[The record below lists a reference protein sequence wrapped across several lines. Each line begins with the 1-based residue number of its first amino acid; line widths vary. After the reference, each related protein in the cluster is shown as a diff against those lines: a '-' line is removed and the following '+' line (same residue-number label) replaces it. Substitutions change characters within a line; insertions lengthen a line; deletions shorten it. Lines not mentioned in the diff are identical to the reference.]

1 MPRLAIRLMTSRAF
15 AVVGTLLAAIL
26 VAAGAHAA
34 PDPDPAR
41 FNGTVVRVEAEIVP
55 DGQTAKSLGRKRS
68 GSGVILDERTVL
80 TIGYL
85 VLEAEQVSVI
95 TSDGRRAPAN
105 VAGYDHAS
113 GFGLLRTLVPIGG
126 RALELGDS
134 DAVQVRQ
141 KVLTLGQGE
150 TEATELLVLSRKPFS
165 GSWEYLLE
173 RPIFTF
179 PPVDN
184 WSGAALIDQD
194 GKLVGIGSLIV
205 NDAASERRGVPGNLF
220 VPVNLLK
227 PILAELLSQGRRSG
241 PAQPWL
247 GVATEPVRGHLI
259 VERVTRDGPADQAG
273 LAPGDIIVG
282 VAGEA
287 VSDQADFYRR
297 VWKLGPA
304 GVTVPLQVL
313 KGAEVRDVPVRSIDR
328 AQILH
333 KPRGI

>member
-1 MPRLAIRLMTSRAF
+1 MSRLAIRLLTSRAF

-55 DGQTAKSLGRKRS
+55 DGQTAQSLGRKRS
-68 GSGVILDERTVL
+68 GSGVILDEHTVL

-85 VLEAEQVSVI
+85 VLEAEQVSV
-95 TSDGRRAPAN
+95 TTPDGRRAPAN

-150 TEATELLVLSRKPFS
+150 TEATELLVLSRKPFA

-194 GKLVGIGSLIV
+194 GKLVGVGSLIV
-205 NDAASERRGVPGNLF
+205 SDAASERRGVPGNLF

-227 PILAELLSQGRRSG
+227 PILAELLAQGRRGG

-297 VWKLGPA
+297 VWRLGPA

-313 KGAEVRDVPVRSIDR
+313 KGNEVRDVPVRSIER
-328 AQILH
+328 AQMLH

>member
-1 MPRLAIRLMTSRAF
+1 MSRLAIRLLTSRAF

-55 DGQTAKSLGRKRS
+55 DGQTAQSLGRKRS
-68 GSGVILDERTVL
+68 GSGVILDEHTVL

-85 VLEAEQVSVI
+85 VLEAEQVSV
-95 TSDGRRAPAN
+95 TTPDGRRAPAN

-150 TEATELLVLSRKPFS
+150 TEATELLVLSRKPFA

-194 GKLVGIGSLIV
+194 GKLVGVGSLIV
-205 NDAASERRGVPGNLF
+205 SDAASERRGVPGNLF

-227 PILAELLSQGRRSG
+227 PILA
-241 PAQPWL
+241 
-247 GVATEPVRGHLI
+247 
-259 VERVTRDGPADQAG
+259 
-273 LAPGDIIVG
+273 
-282 VAGEA
+282 
-287 VSDQADFYRR
+287 
-297 VWKLGPA
+297 
-304 GVTVPLQVL
+304 
-313 KGAEVRDVPVRSIDR
+313 
-328 AQILH
+328 
-333 KPRGI
+333 

>member
-1 MPRLAIRLMTSRAF
+1 MSRLAIRLLTSRAF

-55 DGQTAKSLGRKRS
+55 DGQTAQSLGRKRS
-68 GSGVILDERTVL
+68 GSGVILDEHTVL

-85 VLEAEQVSVI
+85 VLEAEQVSV
-95 TSDGRRAPAN
+95 TTPDGRRAPAN

-150 TEATELLVLSRKPFS
+150 TEATELLVLSRKPFA

-194 GKLVGIGSLIV
+194 GKLVGVGSLIV
-205 NDAASERRGVPGNLF
+205 SDAASERRGVPGNLCG
-220 VPVNLLK
+220 PVNLLK
-227 PILAELLSQGRRSG
+227 PIPAELLAQGRRGG

-297 VWKLGPA
+297 VWRLGPA

-313 KGAEVRDVPVRSIDR
+313 KGNEVRDVPVRSIER
-328 AQILH
+328 AQMLH

>member
-1 MPRLAIRLMTSRAF
+1 MSRLAIRLLGSRAF
-15 AVVGTLLAAIL
+15 AVVAALLAAFL

-55 DGQTAKSLGRKRS
+55 DGQTAQSLGRKRS
-68 GSGVILDERTVL
+68 GSGVILDEHTVL

-95 TSDGRRAPAN
+95 TPDGRRAPAN
-105 VAGYDHAS
+105 VAGYDHES
-113 GFGLLRTLVPIGG
+113 GLGLLRTLVPIDG

-150 TEATELLVLSRKPFS
+150 AEATELLVLSRKPFA

-227 PILAELLSQGRRSG
+227 PILAELLAQGRRGG

-259 VERVTRDGPADQAG
+259 VERVTRGGPADQAG

-282 VAGEA
+282 LAGEA

-297 VWKLGPA
+297 VWRLGPA

-313 KGAEVRDVPVRSIDR
+313 KGNEVRDVPVRSIDR
-328 AQILH
+328 AQMLH